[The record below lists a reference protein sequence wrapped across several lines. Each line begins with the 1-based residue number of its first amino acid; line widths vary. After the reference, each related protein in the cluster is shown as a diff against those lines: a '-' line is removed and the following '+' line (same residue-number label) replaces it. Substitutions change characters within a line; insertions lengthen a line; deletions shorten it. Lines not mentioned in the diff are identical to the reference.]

1 MATNIEGETTQE
13 RSNITKVRAIE
24 DKLFETLYETRQLRK
39 DIESADEADQEEYT
53 TVYEPVRY

>member
-1 MATNIEGETTQE
+1 MNNIETTQE